1 MQRFVIILTI
11 LTFFSSPRLFS
22 QQISPLPPEKQDQVE
37 KYQEQVNYFRDN
49 QRFKDA
55 AAYMNKIAFVYWENG
70 NPNEAINYFQKA
82 IPLNR
87 KVNNLNNIKKIYSNI
102 ALLYSDMED
111 LQQAKKFFR
120 KSLSVRREIG
130 NKKEIVAGLVD
141 LAYALSLTNDY
152 REANKK
158 LQEALKVSKE
168 EEYRKM
174 TLNIYNL
181 LARNYNEVGNL
192 RKHKEFRDKHRTLQQ
207 HLETAS
213 LKENYQEKEEQSEA
227 ELRRTKKEKE
237 ETEAEFRLRQLKYER
252 RQDSIQD
259 VVQRKQDSI
268 EKVELK
274 DSLNQ
279 VQIKQQKRRMELQEA
294 RLAQQKA
301 RQRVQRLIIYSVAG
315 GLILGVVLLI
325 VLFRSNKAKQRANEA
340 LEAKNVEIQNKSKQ
354 LQEAFHKIEDQ
365 NIKITQSISYA
376 QGIQQAL
383 FPPKQ
388 TLNEYIPESFI
399 FFQPVDLVSG
409 DFYWFKE
416 IDVHVDLY
424 EERKEFEER
433 LNKEKVADDNFL
445 PIDNNKFVLSAVD
458 CTGHG
463 VPGAFMSMIGYN
475 QLDEITQS
483 GVTRSERILRE
494 LHKGIRRQ
502 LKQEETSNRDGM
514 DMSLCVINKRQKTVQ
529 FSGAKNPI
537 LYIQDG
543 EANVIKGDR
552 VPIGGVQTEKER
564 YFTQHNIKVD
574 RPTWFYIFSD
584 GYVDQFGGPKN
595 RKFLLK
601 NLKNLLLEHYKKP
614 MEEQEKI
621 LSETL
626 NNWMGGVENQIDDV
640 LVIGFKLGDNHAN
653 PG

>member
-1 MQRFVIILTI
+1 MA
-11 LTFFSSPRLFS
+11 
-22 QQISPLPPEKQDQVE
+22 QQISPLSPEKQEAVE
-37 KYQEQVNYFRDN
+37 EYQELVNYYRN
-49 QRFKDA
+49 KEQTKNA
-55 AAYMNKIAFVYWENG
+55 ITYLNKIAFTYWENG
-70 NPNEAINYFQKA
+70 NPNKAVEYFLKA

-87 KVNNLNNIKKIYSNI
+87 EIGKLENNKKLYSNI
-102 ALLYSDMED
+102 ALIYSDMED
-111 LQQAKKFFR
+111 LENAKKYFE
-120 KSLSVRREIG
+120 KSLEVRRELG
-130 NKKEIVAGLVD
+130 NQQDIVSGLID
-141 LAYALSLTNDY
+141 LAYALNLTGDY
-152 REANKK
+152 REANKHLK
-158 LQEALKVSKE
+158 EALKISTKH
-168 EEYRKM
+168 EYSKM

-181 LARNYNEVGNL
+181 LGQNYNELGNI
-192 RKHKEFRDKHRTLQQ
+192 RKHKEFKNKYRTLQE
-207 HLETAS
+207 HLETTS
-213 LKENYQEKEEQSEA
+213 LRKDFQEKEEKSQA
-227 ELRRTKKEKE
+227 ELRKTKKEKQ
-237 ETEAEFRLRQLKYER
+237 ETEAEFRLKQLRYER

-259 VVQRKQDSI
+259 VVQQKQDSI
-268 EKVELK
+268 ERVELK

-279 VQIKQQKRRMELQEA
+279 IQIQEQKRQMELQDA
-294 RLAQQKA
+294 RLAQQRA
-301 RQRVQRLIIYSVAG
+301 RQRVQRLIIYSIAG
-315 GLILGVVLLI
+315 GLALGLVLLI
-325 VLFRSNKAKQRANEA
+325 VLFRSNKAKQKANKA

-383 FPPKQ
+383 FPPKE

-399 FFQPVDLVSG
+399 YFQPVDLVSG

-433 LNKEKVADDNFL
+433 LNKDIVSDNNFL
-445 PIDNNKFVLSAVD
+445 PIENNKFVLSAVD

-475 QLDEITQS
+475 LLDEITQS

-514 DMSLCVINKRQKTVQ
+514 DMSLCVINKRQRTVQ

-543 EANVIKGDR
+543 EANVIKGNR

-564 YFTQHNIKVD
+564 YFTQHTIKVD

-601 NLKNLLLEHYKKP
+601 NLKNLILEHYKKP
-614 MEEQEKI
+614 MDEQEKI
-621 LSETL
+621 LSDTL
-626 NNWMGGVENQIDDV
+626 NDWMKGRENQIDDV
-640 LVIGFKLGDNHAN
+640 LVIGFKLG
-653 PG
+653 G

>member
-1 MQRFVIILTI
+1 MRHFFLIISI
-11 LTFFSSPRLFS
+11 LFLSFTGKLMA
-22 QQISPLPPEKQDQVE
+22 QQISPLPPEKQEQVE
-37 KYQEQVNYFRDN
+37 KYEEQYNYFRDTE
-49 QRFKDA
+49 QLKKA
-55 AAYMNKIAFVYWENG
+55 AAYLNKIAFIYWESG
-70 NPNEAINYFQKA
+70 NPNEAVEYFSEAVSLSKRMND
-82 IPLNR
+82 LETMR
-87 KVNNLNNIKKIYSNI
+87 KIYSNI
-102 ALLYSDMED
+102 ALIYSDMED
-111 LQQAKKFFR
+111 LQQAKRYFE
-120 KSLSVRREIG
+120 KSLEVRRELG
-130 NKKEIVAGLVD
+130 DKKNIVSGLVD
-141 LAYALSLTNDY
+141 LAYILNLTRDY
-152 REANKK
+152 KEANNT
-158 LQEALKVSKE
+158 LTEALNISKE
-168 EEYRKM
+168 EEFRKM

-181 LARNYNEVGNL
+181 LAKNYNEQGNM
-192 RKHKEFRDKHRTLQQ
+192 RKHKEFRDKYRSLKQ

-213 LKENYQEKEEQSEA
+213 LRDDYQEREEQSKA
-227 ELRRTKKEKE
+227 ELRKTKKEKE
-237 ETEAEFRLRQLKYER
+237 ETEAEMKLRQIRYEQ
-252 RQDSIQD
+252 RQDSIQE

-268 EKVELK
+268 EKVELR

-279 VQIKQQKRRMELQEA
+279 IQIKRQNQQMEVQEA
-294 RLAQQKA
+294 RLAEQEA
-301 RQRVQRLIIYSVAG
+301 RQRVQRLVIYSVAG
-315 GLILGVVLLI
+315 GLILGVILLVVLL
-325 VLFRSNKAKQRANEA
+325 RSNKAKQRANEA

-354 LQEAFHKIEDQ
+354 LQDAFHKIEDQ

-376 QGIQQAL
+376 QGIQKAL
-383 FPPKQ
+383 FPPKE
-388 TLNEYIPESFI
+388 TLKEYIPESFI

-416 IDVHVDLY
+416 IDVHLDLY
-424 EERKEFEER
+424 EERDEFEER
-433 LNKEKVADDNFL
+433 LNKEETGKDNFL
-445 PIDNNKFVLSAVD
+445 PIENNKFVLSAVD

-475 QLDEITQS
+475 LLDSITQS
-483 GVTRSERILRE
+483 GITRSERILRE

-543 EANVIKGDR
+543 EANIIKGDR

-564 YFTQHNIKVD
+564 YFTPHTIKVD

-601 NLKNLLLEHYKKP
+601 NLKNLLIENHKKP

-621 LSETL
+621 LSDTL
-626 NNWMGGVENQIDDV
+626 NNWMSGRENQIDDI
-640 LVIGFKLGDNHAN
+640 LVIGFKLGD
-653 PG
+653 

>member
-1 MQRFVIILTI
+1 MRHSFLIISI
-11 LTFFSSPRLFS
+11 LLLSFAGKLPA
-22 QQISPLPPEKQDQVE
+22 QQISPLPAEKQEQVD
-37 KYQEQVNYFRDN
+37 KYEEQVNYFRDTE
-49 QRFKDA
+49 QLEKA
-55 AAYMNKIAFVYWENG
+55 ASYLNKIAFIYWDNR
-70 NPNEAINYFQKA
+70 NPNEAVEYFSEAVSLSKKTND
-82 IPLNR
+82 LES
-87 KVNNLNNIKKIYSNI
+87 IKRIYSNI
-102 ALLYSDMED
+102 ALIYSDMED
-111 LQQAKKFFR
+111 LQQAKRYFE
-120 KSLSVRREIG
+120 KSVEVRRELG
-130 NKKEIVAGLVD
+130 NKKDIVSGLLD
-141 LAYALSLTNDY
+141 LAYILNLTKDY
-152 REANKK
+152 KEAN
-158 LQEALKVSKE
+158 EALTEALNISKE
-168 EEYRKM
+168 EEFRKM

-181 LARNYNEVGNL
+181 LAKNYNELGDN
-192 RKHKEFRDKHRTLQQ
+192 RKHEEFRDKYRSLKQ
-207 HLETAS
+207 HLETAN
-213 LKENYQEKEEQSEA
+213 LKEDYQEREQQSEA
-227 ELRRTKKEKE
+227 ELRKTKKEKE
-237 ETEAEFRLRQLKYER
+237 ETEAEYKLRQLKYER
-252 RQDSIQD
+252 RQDSIQE

-279 VQIKQQKRRMELQEA
+279 VEIEQQNQRMEVQEA
-294 RLAQQKA
+294 KLAEQQA
-301 RQRVQRLIIYSVAG
+301 RERVQNLIIYSVAG
-315 GLILGVVLLI
+315 GLLLGVILLV
-325 VLFRSNKAKQRANEA
+325 VLFRSNKAKQKANET
-340 LEAKNVEIQNKSKQ
+340 LEAKNIEIQNKSKQ
-354 LQEAFHKIEDQ
+354 LQDAFHKIEDQ

-376 QGIQQAL
+376 QGIQKAL
-383 FPPKQ
+383 FPPKE

-399 FFQPVDLVSG
+399 FFQPVDIVSG

-416 IDVHVDLY
+416 IDVHLDLY
-424 EERKEFEER
+424 EDKDEFEER
-433 LNKEKVADDNFL
+433 LNKEETSKDNFL
-445 PIDNNKFVLSAVD
+445 PIENNKFVLSAVD

-475 QLDEITQS
+475 LLDGITQN

-494 LHKGIRRQ
+494 LHKGIRSQ

-564 YFTQHNIKVD
+564 YFSQHTINVD

-601 NLKNLLLEHYKKP
+601 NLKNLLIENHKKP

-621 LSETL
+621 LSDTL
-626 NNWMGGVENQIDDV
+626 NKWMGGRENQIDDV
-640 LVIGFKLGDNHAN
+640 LVIGFKLGD
-653 PG
+653 